1 MLPHPLDFAEGYKGH
16 QHRPCTNEAQL
27 QVNSDEIQSAVD
39 VLLHDAANFLSTG
52 FKTGDV

>member
-27 QVNSDEIQSAVD
+27 QVNSDEIRSAVD